1 MQEGRASVT
10 AIGTSL
16 MRAAHAR
23 LDEPVLLEDRWG
35 ERLIRDEERGALRAA
50 HDGVDVYE
58 ALRRHPSYGNVILR
72 ARYTEDVLE
81 RAVARGVG
89 QYVIVG
95 AGLDSFALRRP
106 SWARELEVFEV
117 DHPATQRFKLARLA
131 EAGEPEPAGVHFVAA
146 DLGEVPLDV
155 ALAGSG
161 FDSAHP
167 AFFAWLGVTPY
178 LTREANLATLAAI
191 ARAGQGAGSE
201 LVFSYLDQRVF
212 ERGTWPERTQRVR
225 DAVAA
230 AGEPWVSGFHPD
242 GLGELLHGVG
252 FELIENLGPDQLAAR
267 YHDSGLRPSSNS
279 YIARAAV
286 AFGTAFWPRGRGGE
300 MESSTITPAA
310 GQAVDAPTLTEA
322 LRRTAANHPDW
333 SPSARPTTAFR

>member
-23 LDEPVLLEDRWG
+23 LDDPVLLDDRWG
-35 ERLIRDEERGALRAA
+35 ERLIRDEERQAVRAA

-72 ARYTEDVLE
+72 ARYTEDALE

-95 AGLDSFALRRP
+95 AGLDSFAVRRP
-106 SWARELEVFEV
+106 SWARELKVFEV
-117 DHPATQRFKLARLA
+117 DHPATQEFKLTRLA
-131 EAGEPEPAGVHFVAA
+131 EAGEPEPAGVQFIAA
-146 DLGEVPLDV
+146 DLGEVAVDV

-161 FDSAHP
+161 FDPARA

-178 LTREANLATLAAI
+178 LTREANLTTLEAI
-191 ARAGQGAGSE
+191 GRAGHGGDRGDRGESE

-212 ERGTWPERTQRVR
+212 EPGIWPERTQRVR
-225 DAVAA
+225 NAVAA
-230 AGEPWVSGFHPD
+230 AGEPWVSGFDPD
-242 GLGELLHGVG
+242 GLGELLDGVG
-252 FELIENLGPDQLAAR
+252 FQLIENLAPDRLAAR
-267 YHDSGLRPSSNS
+267 YRASGLRPSSNS

-286 AFGTAFWPRGRGGE
+286 AFGTAF
-300 MESSTITPAA
+300 
-310 GQAVDAPTLTEA
+310 
-322 LRRTAANHPDW
+322 
-333 SPSARPTTAFR
+333 

>member
-1 MQEGRASVT
+1 MT

-23 LDEPVLLEDRWG
+23 LDDPVLLDDRWG
-35 ERLIRDEERGALRAA
+35 ERLIRDEERRAVRAA
-50 HDGVDVYE
+50 HDGVDVYN

-72 ARYTEDVLE
+72 ARYTEDALE

-117 DHPATQRFKLARLA
+117 DHPATQKFKLARLA
-131 EAGEPEPAGVHFVAA
+131 EAGEPEPAGVHFIAA
-146 DLGEVPLDV
+146 DLGEVAVDV

-161 FDSAHP
+161 FDP
-167 AFFAWLGVTPY
+167 ARPVLFAWLGVTPY
-178 LTREANLATLAAI
+178 LTREANLTTLAAI
-191 ARAGQGAGSE
+191 ARAGHGGDRGESE

-212 ERGTWPERTQRVR
+212 EHRTWPERTQRVR
-225 DAVAA
+225 NAVAA
-230 AGEPWVSGFHPD
+230 AGEPWVSGFDPG
-242 GLGELLHGVG
+242 GLGELLHGAG

-267 YHDSGLRPSSNS
+267 YRASGLRPSSNS

-286 AFGTAFWPRGRGGE
+286 ALGTAF
-300 MESSTITPAA
+300 
-310 GQAVDAPTLTEA
+310 
-322 LRRTAANHPDW
+322 
-333 SPSARPTTAFR
+333 